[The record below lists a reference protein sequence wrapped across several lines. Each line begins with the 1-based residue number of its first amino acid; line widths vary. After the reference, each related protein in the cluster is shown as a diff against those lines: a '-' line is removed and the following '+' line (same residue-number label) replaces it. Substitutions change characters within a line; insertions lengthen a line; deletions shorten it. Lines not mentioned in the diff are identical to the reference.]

1 MYLCEEKNQW
11 KSELQRMRLVIDH
24 VVSFYYFKQVFD

>member
-24 VVSFYYFKQVFD
+24 VVPFLLL